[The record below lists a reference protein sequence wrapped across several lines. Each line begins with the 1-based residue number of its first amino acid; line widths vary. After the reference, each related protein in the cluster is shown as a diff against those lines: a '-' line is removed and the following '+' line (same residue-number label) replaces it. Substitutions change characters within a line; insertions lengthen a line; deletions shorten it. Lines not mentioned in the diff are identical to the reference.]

1 MGSASAAANIKTIP
15 IPWVDFVRF
24 VSAFLVVLAHV
35 ADLVYLP
42 WFWGAF
48 YYSLSRV
55 AVPTFFLASG
65 YLLLS
70 KQEDL
75 LAFLQKRLVKIV
87 LPFFM
92 WSVIYEIQHNHSF
105 EETGV
110 TVQAVI
116 RILIRILQSPRD
128 DHLWFFYALIGLYL
142 ITPVLRVFVSKASN
156 SEILYL
162 VALWFL
168 ANPILLLVEAYTP
181 IRNGFD
187 LFYVGGYMGYFVLG
201 FYLGK
206 LRLDSRLRLGALIV
220 FVLGFVTTFAVFY
233 FDIPPV
239 DNELVLRDY
248 PSLNI
253 VIMSLGAFILLR
265 SLGERTPDLL
275 ARISLI
281 SAPVIFGIYLIHP
294 LLLDWM
300 VKVRLIFGF
309 DPFTLNAFFMTPIVT
324 IVAFAICWLIVYFA
338 VKIPILRSIF

>member
-1 MGSASAAANIKTIP
+1 MGSRSAVANVKTIP

-55 AVPTFFLASG
+55 AVPIFFLASG

-70 KQEDL
+70 KQEEL
-75 LAFLQKRLVKIV
+75 LMFLQKRLVKVV
-87 LPFFM
+87 LPFLV
-92 WSVIYEIQHNHSF
+92 WSVIYEIQQNHPFQDSR
-105 EETGV
+105 V
-110 TVQAVI
+110 TFQSLI
-116 RILIRILQSPRD
+116 RIFVRILQSPRD

-142 ITPVLRVFVSKASN
+142 VTPVLRVFVSKASN

-162 VALWFL
+162 IGLWFF
-168 ANPILLLVEAYTP
+168 AKPVLLLVEAYTP

-187 LFYVGGYMGYFVLG
+187 LFYVGGYIGYFVLG

-206 LRLDSRLRLGALIV
+206 LGVDTRLWWAAFIV
-220 FVLGFVTTFAVFY
+220 FILGFVVTFAVFY

-248 PSLNI
+248 LSLNI
-253 VIMSLGAFILLR
+253 VIMSLGAFIILKNV
-265 SLGERTPDLL
+265 GERMLPSFAQVSIL
-275 ARISLI
+275 
-281 SAPVIFGIYLIHP
+281 SAPIIFGIYLIHP
-294 LLLDWM
+294 LFLDWM
-300 VKVRLIFGF
+300 IDMRLIFGF
-309 DPFTLNAFFMTPIVT
+309 DPFTLNAFFIAPIIT
-324 IVAFAICWLIVYFA
+324 LIAFVICWLIVYLA
-338 VKIPILRSIF
+338 TKVPVLRSIF